1 MVGNRRLR
9 RGIYLLPTLFTV
21 GNIFCGYWSLIQ
33 TYRGALELG
42 AVLIVV
48 AGVLDGLDG
57 RIARLT
63 GTTSDFGL
71 EFDSLADMVSFGV
84 APALLAY
91 HWALAPLGRTGW
103 LVAFLFVVCAA
114 MRLARFNLQGA
125 GTADRRFFA
134 GLPSPAPRAC
144 SPASIFAFPE
154 LARHAGCP
162 SWSRPGARLGLL
174 MISRLRYYAFKDFD
188 LRSRRSYVYVL
199 PLAGVLVAIAVYPKG
214 TLLLVSTAYL
224 LSAPTYYLWSTAS
237 IAQPSQARCR
247 PGRRNLRS
255 PMARAPLAT
264 RRCAGRRG
272 RGAPPRSA

>member
-1 MVGNRRLR
+1 MVRSRRFK

-21 GNIFCGYWSLIQ
+21 GNLFCGYWSLIQ

-63 GTTSDFGL
+63 GTTSAFGV

-114 MRLARFNLQGA
+114 MRLARYNLSVGK
-125 GTADRRFFA
+125 ADRRFFA
-134 GLPSPAPRAC
+134 GLPTPSAAGVLAC
-144 SPASIFAFPE
+144 VIFAVPE
-154 LARHAGCP
+154 PRETRLLSILVAVLV
-162 SWSRPGARLGLL
+162 SLLGLL

-214 TLLLVSTAYL
+214 TLLLVSIAYL
-224 LSAPTYYLWSTAS
+224 LSAPTFYGWSLVRRL
-237 IAQPSQARCR
+237 PSQRAAWGGDTGDE
-247 PGRRNLRS
+247 PEVADESPLR
-255 PMARAPLAT
+255 
-264 RRCAGRRG
+264 
-272 RGAPPRSA
+272 

>member
-1 MVGNRRLR
+1 MVKNRRFR

-21 GNIFCGYWSLIQ
+21 GNIFCGYWSLIH

-42 AVLIVV
+42 AVLIIV
-48 AGVLDGLDG
+48 AAVLDGLDG

-63 GTTSDFGL
+63 GTTSDFGV

-91 HWALAPLGRTGW
+91 KWALEPLGRTGW

-114 MRLARFNLQGA
+114 MRLARFNLQV

-134 GLPSPAPRAC
+134 GLPTPSAAGVLACVVFAAPVPQETRWLSVLVILLVA
-144 SPASIFAFPE
+144 A
-154 LARHAGCP
+154 
-162 SWSRPGARLGLL
+162 LGML

-188 LRSRRSYVYVL
+188 LRNRRSYIHVL
-199 PLAGVLVAIAVYPKG
+199 PLAGVLVAIAIYPKG

-224 LSAPTYYLWSTAS
+224 LSAPTFYVWSLVRRMRS
-237 IAQPSQARCR
+237 RRDDWARDAGDE
-247 PGRRNLRS
+247 PEVADESPLR
-255 PMARAPLAT
+255 
-264 RRCAGRRG
+264 
-272 RGAPPRSA
+272 